1 MILYK
6 KASKNNKKRKEGE
19 IMTTHRA
26 VTFALM
32 NIMVM
37 RGQMSLRHMK
47 AMARDP
53 MKVNE
58 RLLKKIIRSN
68 RGTVFGKEHHF
79 DQIRSLADY
88 RQNVPAS
95 AYEDYAAYIE
105 RTKKGEK
112 NVLTSKRILGYSRTS
127 GSAGARPRRGG
138 TEAAGQALSPRTR
151 ALSLPCH
158 KRQAPGRAAVQQ
170 HRRDRRGTV
179 RGGLS
184 LRACAAAAQA
194 L

>member
-1 MILYK
+1 
-6 KASKNNKKRKEGE
+6 
-19 IMTTHRA
+19 MTPHRA

-32 NIMVM
+32 NIMVL
-37 RGQMSLRHMK
+37 RGQLSLRRMK
-47 AMARDP
+47 AMTRDP

-68 RGTVFGKEHHF
+68 RGTDFGKAHHF
-79 DQIRSLADY
+79 DQIHSLADY
-88 RQNVPAS
+88 RRNVPPS
-95 AYEDYAAYIE
+95 AYEDYADDIE

-127 GSAGARPRRGG
+127 GSSGVPKYIPATKASLKSYVNYTWTRARP
-138 TEAAGQALSPRTR
+138 
-151 ALSLPCH
+151 
-158 KRQAPGRAAVQQ
+158 APGRAAVQQ

-179 RGGLS
+179 RSGLS
-184 LRACAAAAQA
+184 LRAGAAAAQA